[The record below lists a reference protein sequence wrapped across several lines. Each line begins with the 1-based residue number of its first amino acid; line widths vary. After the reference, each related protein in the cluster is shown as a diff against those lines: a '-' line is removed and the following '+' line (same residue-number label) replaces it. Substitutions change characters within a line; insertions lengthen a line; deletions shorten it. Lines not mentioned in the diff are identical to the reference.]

1 MFEAE
6 NTYIVLVY
14 ESMALLGIGGD
25 YVGREERYYQER
37 VYKQE
42 H

>member
-1 MFEAE
+1 MG
-6 NTYIVLVY
+6 VWVY
-14 ESMALLGIGGD
+14 RGIGLLGIGGG